1 MLGER
6 VVTDIAAEVRDIL
19 VFHLGAEEGQLA
31 ADARLAED
39 LGADRLDLVEIA
51 MSCEE
56 RFDIDIPNHIATTLA
71 TVGDAVR
78 FIQAQVA
85 GTKGAGPAPA
95 RPRLELLLGEAL
107 HACARLALRQRGR
120 GVAMRIILM
129 LAVAGLVTFVLQP
142 AGAAAETGYAAFT
155 ANAAKTSSIAF
166 IWLPAAEDGTRIGVC
181 TPAARQA
188 ATPSRTFA
196 AGPNNVLSASH
207 LSERHFATSSR
218 RPSATAVSIASISST

>member
-1 MLGER
+1 

-31 ADARLAED
+31 DDARLAED

-85 GTKGAGPAPA
+85 GTKDAGPA
-95 RPRLELLLGEAL
+95 RPRLELLFGEAL
-107 HACARLALRQRGR
+107 HACARLALRQKGR

-166 IWLPAAEDGTRIGVC
+166 I
-181 TPAARQA
+181 
-188 ATPSRTFA
+188 
-196 AGPNNVLSASH
+196 
-207 LSERHFATSSR
+207 
-218 RPSATAVSIASISST
+218 

>member
-1 MLGER
+1 

-19 VFHLGAEEGQLA
+19 VFHLGAEEVRLTD
-31 ADARLAED
+31 DARLAED

-56 RFDIDIPNHIATTLA
+56 RFDIDIPNHVATTLA

-85 GTKGAGPAPA
+85 KTKGAGRAPV
-95 RPRLELLLGEAL
+95 RPRLGLLFGEAL

-142 AGAAAETGYAAFT
+142 AGAAAETGYTAFT

-181 TPAARQA
+181 TPAACQA

-196 AGPNNVLSASH
+196 AGPNSVLSASH
-207 LSERHFATSSR
+207 LSERYFATSSR
-218 RPSATAVSIASISST
+218 RHSATAVSIASISST